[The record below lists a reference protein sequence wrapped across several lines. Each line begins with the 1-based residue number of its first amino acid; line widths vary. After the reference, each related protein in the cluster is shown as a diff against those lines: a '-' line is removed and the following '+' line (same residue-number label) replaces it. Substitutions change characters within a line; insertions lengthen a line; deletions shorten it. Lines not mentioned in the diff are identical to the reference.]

1 MTEFKLGELSFRKR
15 SRCGY
20 RSLPQLCGAENN
32 PLSLPSHWHLVPQPL
47 SRPILPKKMPPR
59 RAAYL
64 TRSIK
69 AGPTGLEPATSC
81 VTGRRSNQLNY
92 DPVQTIKKLYT
103 AFPRLTTANT
113 CSACA
118 NEHKKRRPS
127 GRLFLEL
134 RSQLRSRGGIRCSVG
149 SFQCG
154 TIVLRRRTII
164 RSRFGPAV
172 VIRVWVGA
180 PTALASALQA
190 GSLLPIGRLA

>member
-1 MTEFKLGELSFRKR
+1 
-15 SRCGY
+15 
-20 RSLPQLCGAENN
+20 
-32 PLSLPSHWHLVPQPL
+32 
-47 SRPILPKKMPPR
+47 
-59 RAAYL
+59 
-64 TRSIK
+64 
-69 AGPTGLEPATSC
+69 
-81 VTGRRSNQLNY
+81 
-92 DPVQTIKKLYT
+92 VQTIKKLYT

-118 NEHKKRRPS
+118 NETQKKRPS

-172 VIRVWVGA
+172 VIRVRVGA